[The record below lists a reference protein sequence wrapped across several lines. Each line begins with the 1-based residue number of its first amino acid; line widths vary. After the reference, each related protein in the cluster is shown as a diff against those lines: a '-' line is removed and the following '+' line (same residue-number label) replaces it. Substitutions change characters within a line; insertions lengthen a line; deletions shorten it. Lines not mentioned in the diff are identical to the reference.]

1 MTFMTNEEDSIGRF
15 RDQSCI
21 NVTKLHSASSNN
33 DTLLNLFLIEFH
45 SRKSV
50 K

>member
-1 MTFMTNEEDSIGRF
+1 MVDDKDSNGRF

-21 NVTKLHSASSNN
+21 NVTKLQSASANN